1 MKIVVNSDSRLGEC
15 IAKARK
21 LFHDKKYL
29 VVTLKTGRDRTLD
42 QNRLWFAMYKR
53 IAEVLEGYSVEDAR
67 RYCKLH
73 LGVPIMRAECEEF
86 QQRYDE
92 MIKPMDYE
100 RKLDLMGPNPLL
112 GPDGF
117 PVTRLFNRKQG
128 IQYTEA
134 IVAEFQQQGV
144 FFGDILEDESSE

>member
-1 MKIVVNSDSRLGEC
+1 MKFLVNSNETLAQGISRLQQAYAE
-15 IAKARK
+15 KR
-21 LFHDKKYL
+21 Y
-29 VVTLKTGRDRTLD
+29 VVMTLKTGRDRTLD
-42 QNRLWFAMYKR
+42 QNRLWFGMYQR
-53 IAEVLEGYSVEDAR
+53 IAQVLDWHVEDAR

-73 LGVPIMRAECEEF
+73 LGVPVMRSESEEF

-100 RKLDLMGPNPLL
+100 RKLELMGPNPLL

-144 FFGDILEDESSE
+144 FFDDILAEAEA

>member
-1 MKIVVNSDSRLGEC
+1 MKIVVNSDSRLDEC
-15 IAKARK
+15 VAQIRK
-21 LFHDKKYL
+21 LFRGKKYL

-42 QNRLWFAMYKR
+42 QNRLWFAMYRR
-53 IAEVLEGYSVEDAR
+53 IAEALDGYSAEDAR

-73 LGVPIMRAECEEF
+73 LGVPIMRAESEEF

-92 MIKPMDYE
+92 MIRPMGYE
-100 RKLDLMGPNPLL
+100 RKLELMGSNPLL

-128 IQYTEA
+128 VQYTEA
-134 IVAEFQQQGV
+134 VVAEFQQQGV
-144 FFGDILEDESSE
+144 FFDDILAEVEA